1 MWLLSRLTRNK
12 AGGPA
17 GKKACRTAIND
28 KELSNCR
35 QEEHEIG
42 GRSDCVLSHLSPL
55 DLQERK
61 KMADTT
67 TFSPVPC
74 YNGTMLTNDYYN
86 DFFEIGQQ
94 KLTSVSSN

>member
-61 KMADTT
+61 KMADSSRL
-67 TFSPVPC
+67 FSV
-74 YNGTMLTNDYYN
+74 NIYY
-86 DFFEIGQQ
+86 FMMQP
-94 KLTSVSSN
+94 